1 MNSLELNIA
10 LVLFKGDKYNM
21 GTDLG
26 LHILFIYLYISI
38 CNMYK

>member
-1 MNSLELNIA
+1 MNSFELNIA
-10 LVLFKGDKYNM
+10 LVLVKDDKYM

-26 LHILFIYLYISI
+26 LHILFIYIYISI